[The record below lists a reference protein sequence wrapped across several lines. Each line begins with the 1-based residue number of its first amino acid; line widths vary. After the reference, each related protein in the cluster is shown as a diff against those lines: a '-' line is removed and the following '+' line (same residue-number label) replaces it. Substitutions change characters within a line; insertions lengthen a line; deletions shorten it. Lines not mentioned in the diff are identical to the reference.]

1 MHLVQIQTVTSV
13 ADRRAFLSFPWQ
25 VYRNNP
31 YWVPPLFSER
41 MHFITDHPFLAHAD
55 IEYFLARR
63 GDQVVGTIAAFI
75 NHRHNDFQNEH
86 IGFFGFFE
94 VLEDPEAAAALLQ
107 AAEDWVRARGYDAIR
122 GPAQFSTNEECG
134 LLVDGFDDPPRILMT
149 YNPRYYVDYIENQGY
164 LKAMDL
170 HAYALDTDLYA
181 GGSKFPQKLIRV
193 VEKIKAKGD
202 IHIRKID
209 MKHFDEEVLRVKK
222 IYNQSWARNWGFVP
236 MTDAEFDSMG
246 DELRQ
251 VLDPDMTLVGEI
263 NGEPIGVSITL
274 PDLNQPLRS
283 AYPRPG
289 DPNWWIMAKLAW
301 NWKVMR
307 KVTWARVL
315 ILGVLPEH
323 RARGVDALFYYETA
337 QAALKKGIK
346 HAEMSWILENNDAIS
361 RPIRV
366 MGGQVYKT
374 YRFYEK
380 KFPD

>member
-1 MHLVQIQTVTSV
+1 MKPLQIHPVKTNE
-13 ADRRAFLSFPWQ
+13 DRHAFLSLPWE

-41 MHFITDHPFLAHAD
+41 VHFITSHPFLEHAD
-55 IEYFLARR
+55 AEFFLAKR
-63 GDQVVGTIAAFI
+63 DTQVVGTIAAFI
-75 NHRHNDFQNEH
+75 NHRHNEFHNEH

-94 VLEDPEAAAALLQ
+94 VLEDPEAAKTLLET
-107 AAEDWVRARGYDAIR
+107 AEKWVRERGYDSIR

-149 YNPRYYVDYIENQGY
+149 YNPPRYVDYIQNQGY
-164 LKAMDL
+164 TKAMDL
-170 HAYALDTDLYA
+170 HAYALDTDIYA

-202 IHIRKID
+202 IHIRNVD
-209 MKHFDEEVLRVKK
+209 MKHFDQEIERVKL
-222 IYNQSWARNWGFVP
+222 IYNQSWARNWGFIP
-236 MTDAEFDSMG
+236 MTDTEFAAMG
-246 DELRQ
+246 EELRQ
-251 VLDPDMTLVGEI
+251 ILDPDLTLVGEVD
-263 NGEPIGVSITL
+263 GQPIGVSITL
-274 PDLNQPLRS
+274 PDLNQPLRI
-283 AYPRPG
+283 AYPKPG
-289 DPNWWIMAKLAW
+289 TPDWWTMAKLAW
-301 NWKVMR
+301 NWKVKR

-315 ILGVLPEH
+315 ILGVLPEY

-337 QAALKKGIK
+337 KAALRKGIQ
-346 HAEMSWILENNDAIS
+346 HAEMSWILETNDSIS

-380 KFPD
+380 KFV